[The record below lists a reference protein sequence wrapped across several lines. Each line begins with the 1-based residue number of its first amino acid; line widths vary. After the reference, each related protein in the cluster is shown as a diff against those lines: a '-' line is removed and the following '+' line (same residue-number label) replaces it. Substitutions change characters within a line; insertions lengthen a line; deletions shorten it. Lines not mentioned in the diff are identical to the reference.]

1 MRPQIWAEI
10 PPEGLQSPCCGSPAV
25 GTQVGSCSL
34 CTTPWASVCPPG
46 TYGLPTGPREGIQIW
61 SNDFHPLCFLCIG
74 HVWRVGKGTRA
85 SPSSWGKLSSGGLS
99 KHIHIPCTTVKSP
112 KP

>member
-46 TYGLPTGPREGIQIW
+46 THGLPTGPREGIQIW
-61 SNDFHPLCFLCIG
+61 SNDFHPLCFSLHRSCVESG
-74 HVWRVGKGTRA
+74 QGDTRQ
-85 SPSSWGKLSSGGLS
+85 PQFMGETQLRRF
-99 KHIHIPCTTVKSP
+99 I
-112 KP
+112 